1 MQHDCRCNL
10 CKSVIYAM
18 LFKIYDDVVFSPKFE
33 DVSVELK
40 SYEGKQFYNSLERIY
55 NSLMD
60 YEGCEDFIRKKT
72 LFDSD
77 LYIPSEKI
85 LIETDELQHF
95 SEARL
100 VALNKYPEG
109 FECEYN
115 FKAYKRMCEKV
126 NSKGLSRKKRN
137 VQRAWYDTIRDFL
150 PVICSDKVK
159 KVVRIPL
166 GEYEWCNLSHKKL
179 SDIAEFKRLL
189 KSDEIWLQ

>member
-1 MQHDCRCNL
+1 
-10 CKSVIYAM
+10 M
-18 LFKIYDDVVFSPKFE
+18 LFKIYDDVVFLPKFE

-150 PVICSDKVK
+150 PVICPDKVK
-159 KVVRIPL
+159 NVVRIPL
-166 GEYEWCNLSHKKL
+166 GGYKWCDLSHKKKF
-179 SDIAEFKRLL
+179 DIAAFKRLL
-189 KSDEIWLQ
+189 KSDDIWLK